1 MAKPYAA
8 KAMSD
13 ENREHF
19 QVTSLEVKDLWGRQ
33 HKRLAFHDRVNIL
46 IGRNASGKTTLM
58 NILYYVITA
67 DLFRLSEI
75 EFSSVTIKLNSFS
88 SRARRTIH
96 VKRDEDFIAVRLGK
110 SSPVKVPLRIASR
123 DDAYFERHFHR
134 AMRGGGR
141 EILDEIRSLV
151 PTAWLPVSRR
161 LSIPD
166 PDDETSYGAQ
176 WEHMSRR
183 RRQRSS
189 SLESV
194 DHRLS
199 ELSALLHRYRFQ
211 IEQTL
216 SSRYKEFEQRVLEI
230 VLFDEERDKFPMPIP
245 SKESLGDASKQLLI
259 RAFESAG
266 LLQPEMR
273 RRIDRH
279 FEVLEDARRSLGKR
293 AKSRPDIFVL
303 PLIPRTGAMIEAAR
317 ALDEARETLFEPSR
331 RFERIASKFLADKA
345 VHVKPDGS
353 LEISYIDTSETISG
367 LYRLSSGEK
376 QILVL
381 LIQALLEENAPV
393 VYMAD
398 EPELS
403 LHIEWQAMLIE
414 SLLELGGEIQVIVA
428 THSPDIVSTY
438 RDNVIRLDD
447 VGV

>member
-1 MAKPYAA
+1 
-8 KAMSD
+8 
-13 ENREHF
+13 
-19 QVTSLEVKDLWGRQ
+19 
-33 HKRLAFHDRVNIL
+33 
-46 IGRNASGKTTLM
+46 
-58 NILYYVITA
+58 
-67 DLFRLSEI
+67 
-75 EFSSVTIKLNSFS
+75 
-88 SRARRTIH
+88 
-96 VKRDEDFIAVRLGK
+96 
-110 SSPVKVPLRIASR
+110 
-123 DDAYFERHFHR
+123 
-134 AMRGGGR
+134 MRGGGR

>member
-1 MAKPYAA
+1 
-8 KAMSD
+8 MSGGNK
-13 ENREHF
+13 ECF
-19 QVTSLEVKDLWGRQ
+19 QIASLEVKDLWGRQ
-33 HKRLAFHDRVNIL
+33 HKRIEFNKRINIL

-58 NILYYVITA
+58 NILYYVVTA
-67 DLFRLSEI
+67 DIRGLSEI
-75 EFSSVTIKLNSFS
+75 EFSSATIELNSFS
-88 SRARRTIH
+88 SRARRTIRIE
-96 VKRDEDFIAVRLGK
+96 RDEEVITVILGN
-110 SSPVKVPLRIASR
+110 SPPVTVPLRSVSR
-123 DDAYFERHFHR
+123 DDAFFERHFNR

-141 EILDEIRSLV
+141 ETLDEIRSLV

-161 LSIPD
+161 LSIPESE
-166 PDDETSYGAQ
+166 DESSYGVQ
-176 WEHMSRR
+176 WETMPRR
-183 RRQRSS
+183 RRQRAS

-230 VLFDEERDKFPMPIP
+230 VLFDEERDKLPMPIP
-245 SKESLGDASKQLLI
+245 NESLSDASKQLLI

-273 RRIDRH
+273 RRIDKH
-279 FEVLEDARRSLGKR
+279 FEVLEDARRSLGKK
-293 AKSRPDIFVL
+293 AKSRPDFFVL

-317 ALDEARETLFEPSR
+317 ALDEARETLFEPTR
-331 RFERIASKFLADKA
+331 RFERIASKFLADKT
-345 VHVKPDGS
+345 VHAKPDGS
-353 LEISYIDTSETISG
+353 LDIAYIDTSEPITS